1 MKKQTVLNLVLLAL
15 PLAVVAIAISPNS
28 VTVIRGL
35 DAPTHTTFA
44 EAVSGSIV
52 GWCPPVT
59 LLLTYAMFGMAVLR
73 MVTKKPLWTK
83 LIRGA
88 SFVATCLAACPIMV
102 PSQVRVIPN
111 VFAAIVLLVLWAI
124 SSYMV
129 ADQAKQ
135 KEEAAPK
142 GRRLSGR

>member
-1 MKKQTVLNLVLLAL
+1 MKKQTILNLLLLAL

-28 VTVIRGL
+28 VTVIRGME
-35 DAPTHTTFA
+35 APAYTTFA

-59 LLLTYAMFGMAVLR
+59 LLLTYAMFGMAVLHL
-73 MVTKKPLWTK
+73 VTKKPLWIK

-88 SFVATCLAACPIMV
+88 SFVAVCLAACPIMV

-111 VFAAIVLLVLWAI
+111 VFAAIVLLVLWGI
-124 SSYMV
+124 SHYMT
-129 ADQAKQ
+129 ANRE
-135 KEEAAPK
+135 KEKVEEPK